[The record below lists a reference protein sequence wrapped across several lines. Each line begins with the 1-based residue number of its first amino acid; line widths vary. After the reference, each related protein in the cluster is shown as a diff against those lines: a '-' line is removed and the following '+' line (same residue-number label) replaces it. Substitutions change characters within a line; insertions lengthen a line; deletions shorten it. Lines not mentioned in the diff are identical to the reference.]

1 MEAEVGVDSISAD
14 ALLAGNL
21 TAVMMPHPH
30 VVAEAV
36 TATHTEI
43 ALTQELIVAPLV
55 PITNLLQHLQT

>member
-43 ALTQELIVAPLV
+43 ARTQELIVVPLV
-55 PITNLLQHLQT
+55 PITNLPQHSLT